1 LQSGPKGQ
9 LPADA
14 GVIPRAVK
22 QIFDTLERQNTEY
35 SVKVTFLE
43 LYNEEITDLLAPE
56 EISKATFEDKQ
67 KKTLPLMEDGK
78 GGVLVRGLE
87 EEIVTNASEI
97 FSLLE
102 RGSAKRRTAETLLN
116 KQSRSI
122 SLCLVLN
129 YNATTNFKCSLPLLT
144 FYSRSHSLFSITIH
158 IKEATPEGEELIKCG
173 KLNLVDLAG
182 SENISR
188 SGAKEVLYHVT
199 SLNAAFKYSHLLASI
214 VLYSKVRHFLLTIG
228 PCKGGW

>member
-1 LQSGPKGQ
+1 MPS
-9 LPADA
+9 DA

-56 EISKATFEDKQ
+56 EISKVALEERQ
-67 KKTLPLMEDGK
+67 KKPLPLMEDGK

-87 EEIVTNASEI
+87 EEIVTNCSEI

-116 KQSRSI
+116 KQSRFSFI
-122 SLCLVLN
+122 H
-129 YNATTNFKCSLPLLT
+129 LPLLISSPYIN
-144 FYSRSHSLFSITIH
+144 FNLISIF
-158 IKEATPEGEELIKCG
+158 
-173 KLNLVDLAG
+173 
-182 SENISR
+182 NISVVR
-188 SGAKEVLYHVT
+188 TRFSQSQFTSKKQPLKEK
-199 SLNAAFKYSHLLASI
+199 N
-214 VLYSKVRHFLLTIG
+214 
-228 PCKGGW
+228 

>member
-1 LQSGPKGQ
+1 MFQSGPKGQ

-22 QIFDTLERQNTEY
+22 QIFDTLESQNAEY

-56 EISKATFEDKQ
+56 ELSKIVLEERQ
-67 KKTLPLMEDGK
+67 KKPLPLMEDGK

-87 EEIVTNASEI
+87 EEIVTSADEI

-116 KQSRSI
+116 KQSRLGCI
-122 SLCLVLN
+122 
-129 YNATTNFKCSLPLLT
+129 LL
-144 FYSRSHSLFSITIH
+144 
-158 IKEATPEGEELIKCG
+158 
-173 KLNLVDLAG
+173 
-182 SENISR
+182 
-188 SGAKEVLYHVT
+188 
-199 SLNAAFKYSHLLASI
+199 
-214 VLYSKVRHFLLTIG
+214 
-228 PCKGGW
+228 

>member
-1 LQSGPKGQ
+1 VLKCLQSGPKGQ

-56 EISKATFEDKQ
+56 EISKVAIEDRQ

-116 KQSRSI
+116 KQSRLI
-122 SLCLVLN
+122 SLAVFFSTVLIRQ
-129 YNATTNFKCSLPLLT
+129 T
-144 FYSRSHSLFSITIH
+144 
-158 IKEATPEGEELIKCG
+158 
-173 KLNLVDLAG
+173 
-182 SENISR
+182 
-188 SGAKEVLYHVT
+188 
-199 SLNAAFKYSHLLASI
+199 
-214 VLYSKVRHFLLTIG
+214 
-228 PCKGGW
+228 